1 MLYELFE
8 DAEGI
13 LLGKEVYE
21 WEHILYINPEIKLSN
36 LGSGMINCFPYFQ
49 IKNNISLTFS

>member
-1 MLYELFE
+1 MLYELFQ

-49 IKNNISLTFS
+49 IKNNI